1 MKKISS
7 LFLFFLCIVLISD
20 LHAYPRFAA
29 YTGSKCA
36 DCHVNPDGGSMRQ
49 GYGLKY
55 AKDEL
60 YMDMFKKIAGKM
72 EFSPKINKHISV
84 GGDVRI
90 AQIDDEVPDRTN
102 FNTFLTM
109 QGDLDVNVKVN
120 DIVNIFITSGIAIP
134 NFPVKYEAYGMIS
147 KLPLDAYFL
156 AGRFKPAY
164 GIRIVEHRAF
174 QRKYLLNTPYDA
186 DAGFELGI
194 APGDLNMNVG
204 LFNGLNTDFFDQDAH
219 KMVTANADYTFHI
232 KDNVHV
238 NIGASVFNNP
248 YKYASLPLTFN
259 RKSAAGFMKIGL
271 FDKVALLGEVDF
283 TENTDSLL
291 TRTFF
296 AFGELNVRIVK
307 GVELRAQYE
316 YMQPN
321 RDIENNDR
329 SRYSAGLA
337 FFPFFGFE
345 TETMVRFSKEKP
357 VDVQNSEFQWN
368 FHFYF

>member
-1 MKKISS
+1 MKKII
-7 LFLFFLCIVLISD
+7 LPFLFFFSLVIIFD

-49 GYGLKY
+49 GYGIKY

-60 YMDMFKKIAGKM
+60 NMEMFRKIAGKT
-72 EFSPKINKHISV
+72 EFSPQISKHISI
-84 GGDVRI
+84 GGDVRL
-90 AQIDDEVPDRTN
+90 AQIDDEVPGRSN

-120 DIVNIFITSGIAIP
+120 NIVNVFLTSGIQIP
-134 NFPVKYEAYGMIS
+134 NFPVKYEAFGMLS

-164 GIRIVEHRAF
+164 GIRIVEHRAY
-174 QRKYLLNTPYDA
+174 QRLYLLNTPYDA

-194 APGDLNMNVG
+194 APGDLNLNIG

-232 KDNVHV
+232 KDNVHI
-238 NIGASVFNNP
+238 NLGASVFNNP
-248 YKYASLPLTFN
+248 YKYAFLTETYN

-271 FDKVALLGEVDF
+271 FDRVAILGEADF
-283 TENTDSLL
+283 TENTDTLL

-296 AFGELNVRIVK
+296 AFGELNVRIIK

-321 RDIENNDR
+321 RDIENNDK
-329 SRYSAGLA
+329 SRYSIGMA

-345 TETMVRFSKEKP
+345 TELMARFTKEHP
-357 VDVQNSEFQWN
+357 VEIQDNEFQWN